1 LQQHSA
7 LIILIPSIWHYFFKG
22 TACVWRHRFPSQPIG
37 DGDGFGGVTIVRTRG
52 WLDDGDVEVNEALS
66 TLLWQN
72 IERKIGRREQLPGTR
87 HRCRIVGYD
96 TQEVTTHA

>member
-7 LIILIPSIWHYFFKG
+7 LIILIPKVALFFLG
-22 TACVWRHRFPSQPIG
+22 HSLLLETSFPEQPIG

-66 TLLWQN
+66 TLLCQN
-72 IERKIGRREQLPGTR
+72 IERKIGRREKLPGTR
-87 HRCRIVGYD
+87 HRCKIVGYD
-96 TQEVTTHA
+96 TQEVTTPA

>member
-1 LQQHSA
+1 LRLETS
-7 LIILIPSIWHYFFKG
+7 
-22 TACVWRHRFPSQPIG
+22 FPELAIG
-37 DGDGFGGVTIVRTRG
+37 DGDGLRGVTIIRTRG
-52 WLDDGDVEVNEALS
+52 WLDDGDVEVDEALS

-96 TQEVTTHA
+96 TQEVKKHA